1 MKQTSSFLNDKWNLT
16 RQTSLL
22 TNREHQKTFLLKFI
36 PKELMRDKF
45 QVLQS
50 ETIYIE
56 KANAFCLY
64 CSI

>member
-1 MKQTSSFLNDKWNLT
+1 MKQTSSFLNDKWDLK

-22 TNREHQKTFLLKFI
+22 TNRERERTFLLELI
-36 PKELMRDKF
+36 PKKLMRNKF
-45 QVLQS
+45 EVLQS

>member
-1 MKQTSSFLNDKWNLT
+1 MKQTPSFLNDKWNL
-16 RQTSLL
+16 RLQTSLL
-22 TNREHQKTFLLKFI
+22 TNREREGTFLLELI

-50 ETIYIE
+50 ETIYNE

-64 CSI
+64 CSL

>member
-1 MKQTSSFLNDKWNLT
+1 MKQTSSFLNDKWDLK

-22 TNREHQKTFLLKFI
+22 TNRERERTFLLELI
-36 PKELMRDKF
+36 PKKLMRNKF
-45 QVLQS
+45 EVLQS
-50 ETIYIE
+50 ETICIE